1 MKPAL
6 RFLLALVPILSC
18 TTIAR
23 VAVLETQWGIGFEKA
38 RALEAES
45 HSPAVFNAAKKSLMD
60 QMSTDEAAKY
70 RKYWE
75 KHAPEASK
83 PYDMYP
89 LATQKTGD

>member
-6 RFLLALVPILSC
+6 RFLLALLTILSC
-18 TTIAR
+18 TTIAGAA
-23 VAVLETQWGIGFEKA
+23 VQEALVGVVLEKVCVLEGETGFSTEF
-38 RALEAES
+38 L
-45 HSPAVFNAAKKSLMD
+45 AAKKSLMD
-60 QMSTDEAAKY
+60 QMSTDKAAKY